1 MASLRDIRQKIKSV
15 TTTQQITNAMRMMS
29 TAKLSRAVEAVNK
42 AKPYINK
49 LLSLAR
55 HIKTVVP
62 NLKHPAFEKR
72 EINKTSTII
81 IGGERGLCGGFNQ
94 ELHNYVQKRIKKL
107 DISKQKFYVIGQKP
121 IRFLQSLN
129 IPIEKEFE
137 TLNINELKPKL
148 IELSN
153 ELFEEFKAQK
163 TDRVNIISTSY
174 TSSVNR
180 PIVTIQLLPLPE
192 NSDLFSE
199 TEKAADTEEK
209 GQSITSQDFDFF
221 PSPKEIF
228 DNILP
233 RYMYNSLLKAVLE
246 SVAAEQCSRMIA
258 MTSATDRAN
267 EKLESL
273 RLELNRSRQA
283 QITQEINEVVAG
295 SQT

>member
-29 TAKLSRAVEAVNK
+29 TAKLSRAIEAVNK

-49 LLSLAR
+49 LLSFAR
-55 HIKTVVP
+55 NIKTIVP
-62 NLKHPAFEKR
+62 DFKHPALEKR

-81 IGGERGLCGGFNQ
+81 IGGERGLCGGFNS
-94 ELHNYVQKRIKKL
+94 ELHNFVEKQIKKL
-107 DISKQKFYVIGQKP
+107 DLDKQNFYVIGQKP

-129 IPIEKEFE
+129 IAIKKEFPS
-137 TLNINELKPKL
+137 LNVTELTPELIKL
-148 IELSN
+148 SSELY
-153 ELFEEFKAQK
+153 EQFKNKK
-163 TDRVNIISTSY
+163 TDRINIIYTSY
-174 TSSVNR
+174 VSSVKH
-180 PIVTIQLLPLPE
+180 PIVKVQLLPIPAK
-192 NSDLFSE
+192 SE
-199 TEKAADTEEK
+199 MFFEEEK
-209 GQSITSQDFDFF
+209 TVEEKPKSLPTFDFY
-221 PSPKEIF
+221 PSPEEIF

-233 RYMYNSLLKAVLE
+233 RYMFNALLEAVLE
-246 SVAAEQCSRMIA
+246 SIAAEQCSRMVA

-295 SQT
+295 SQSL